1 MRVAVDIIDK
11 WLENHH
17 LDVTI
22 MDHLQ
27 LSDHQNKHRQSTSG
41 STLIA
46 PENPPYPSAHAH
58 LLDEF
63 RWLNRLLAAHVL
75 KLRRVNF
82 YDSVKDFRGFFTSDE
97 EIDVLL
103 SAEVFEDTGKTVKD
117 KARREQ
123 ITMLLAQARQ
133 LREEIDMRLNAAIAQ
148 NVFLPLTFL
157 ARCFHLSE
165 FEQQVLIICLAPQID
180 AHYEKLYAYL
190 QNDLTKKLPSI
201 DLILEL
207 LCPDPEDRLRHLAF
221 FHPSLPLQ
229 HFRLV
234 ENVES
239 DSGTSVAQRFLR
251 ANLRIIHYVLGN
263 QAVDERLIGDLHFFS
278 PLDWQKVVIHEA
290 LKSRLQMLFRLA
302 VENPSGQ
309 RPIIYLHGLS
319 GVGKKTLARAL
330 CGDFDLMMLSVDF
343 QRLIMSPEMFREKIR
358 LVLREG
364 LLQTAAIYFDHVE
377 KLETLKDEYASL
389 LDDLVQEIADMGWI
403 TLLGSEN
410 PLPSALL
417 ELPAISPV
425 EISRPSHDAQE
436 ALWKIHLD
444 GELLQSEVPSPERLV
459 ASFDLTG
466 GQIARAVR
474 RAQQSALVR
483 DPEQGHVN
491 LADLIA
497 NSRIESQPRLTSLSR
512 KVEPNYCWSDL
523 VLPDDQI
530 QQLRELSKQ
539 IEHRHVVMVDW
550 GFANKLSLGHGL
562 NALFAGPSGTG
573 KTIAAEVIAN
583 DLGLDL
589 YKIDLSAVVSK
600 YIGETEKNLSRVFT
614 EAEYSNAILFFDEA
628 DALFGKRSEVKD
640 AHDRYANIEIAYLL
654 QKMEEYEGITILA
667 TNLRKNIDEAFT
679 RRIRFIIEFPLP
691 EEEYRHRIW
700 QGIWPKG
707 TPLAPEVDLNFMS
720 RQFKLAGGNIRNIAL
735 TAAFYAAD
743 NGKAVGMKHL
753 ILATKREYQKMAKL
767 CMKSEFGEYYELL
780 DPKIDS

>member
-1 MRVAVDIIDK
+1 MP
-11 WLENHH
+11 L
-17 LDVTI
+17 
-22 MDHLQ
+22 
-27 LSDHQNKHRQSTSG
+27 
-41 STLIA
+41 
-46 PENPPYPSAHAH
+46 PEPPALPSAAAYSDPFAH
-58 LLDEF
+58 LLDEL
-63 RWLNRLLAAHVL
+63 RWLNRVLAAHVL
-75 KLRRVNF
+75 RLREVDF
-82 YDSVKDFRGFFTSDE
+82 YDRVKNWRGFFAADE
-97 EIDVLL
+97 EIDALL
-103 SAEVFEDTGKTVKD
+103 STGVFESEGETNS
-117 KARREQ
+117 AAPREQ
-123 ITMLLAQARQ
+123 TTQLLAQARQ
-133 LREEIDMRLNAAIAQ
+133 LRETIEARLQATLAKNL
-148 NVFLPLTFL
+148 FLPLPRL
-157 ARCFHLSE
+157 VACLGLSR
-165 FEQQVLIICLAPQID
+165 FEQQALVICLAPQID
-180 AHYEKLYAYL
+180 ARYEKLYAYL

-201 DLILEL
+201 DLILAL
-207 LCPDPEDRLRHLAF
+207 LCPDPEGRLRHLAF
-221 FHPSLPLQ
+221 FHPSLPLR

-234 ENVES
+234 ESVENE
-239 DSGTSVAQRFLR
+239 SGTSAAQRFLR
-251 ANLRIIHYVLGN
+251 ANLRIVHYVLGN
-263 QAVDERLIGDLHFFS
+263 HGVDERLIGDLRFFP
-278 PLDWQKVVIHEA
+278 PLDWQKVVIHETFQ
-290 LKSRLQMLFRLA
+290 KRLQMLFQLA
-302 VENPSGQ
+302 VENASDQ
-309 RPIIYLHGLS
+309 RPILYLHGHS

-330 CGDFDLMMLSVDF
+330 CGDFDLMMLSVDL
-343 QRLIMSPEMFREKIR
+343 QRLIMSPEIFREKIR

-377 KLETLKDEYASL
+377 KLETLKDEYAWL
-389 LDDLVQEIADMGWI
+389 LDEFVQEIASMGWI
-403 TLLGSEN
+403 TFLGSEN
-410 PLPSALL
+410 PMPSTLL
-417 ELPAISPV
+417 ELPVISPV
-425 EISRPSHDAQE
+425 EIPRPSHDAQE

-459 ASFDLTG
+459 VSFDLTG

-474 RAQQSALVR
+474 RAQQIALVR

-491 LADLIA
+491 LADLIT
-497 NSRIESQPRLTSLSR
+497 NSRIESQPRLTSLAR
-512 KVEPNYCWSDL
+512 KIEPKYCWSDL
-523 VLPDDQI
+523 VLPEEQM
-530 QQLRELSKQ
+530 QQLRELSNQVK
-539 IEHRHVVMVDW
+539 HRQAVMVDW

-573 KTIAAEVIAN
+573 KTMAAEVIAN

-614 EAEYSNAILFFDEA
+614 EAEHSNAILFFDEA

-667 TNLRKNIDEAFT
+667 TNLRKNIDEAFS

-700 QGIWPKG
+700 QGIWPKSM
-707 TPLAPEVDLNFMS
+707 PLAPEIDLSFMS